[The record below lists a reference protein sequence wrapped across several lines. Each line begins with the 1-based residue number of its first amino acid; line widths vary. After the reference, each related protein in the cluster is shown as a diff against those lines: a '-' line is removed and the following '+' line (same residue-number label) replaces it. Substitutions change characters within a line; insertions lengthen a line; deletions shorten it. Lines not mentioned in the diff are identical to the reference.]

1 MMQKIF
7 KYQKPI
13 SLIVMVSL
21 FCLYMPQLPAQG
33 AMITTEDAINQDPRP
48 DYDRARV
55 KAFVSRHDVVAQLQS
70 YGISFE
76 EALARVDNL
85 TDREID
91 LIVGKLDQLPA
102 GSGAESLGWAGVLF
116 VEPVVYFTIAAV
128 IIAIFCALY
137 FGR

>member
-1 MMQKIF
+1 MKRKICVVVTARPSYSRI
-7 KYQKPI
+7 KTA
-13 SLIVMVSL
+13 LH
-21 FCLYMPQLPAQG
+21 
-33 AMITTEDAINQDPRP
+33 AINQDPRP

-76 EALARVDNL
+76 EALARVDHL
-85 TDREID
+85 TDQEIA

-102 GSGAESLGWAGVLF
+102 GGYVESLGWYNVFLTPPG
-116 VEPVVYFTIAAV
+116 IAIIIVSV
-128 IIAIFCALY
+128 IIAIFCVLY

>member
-1 MMQKIF
+1 MRTVF

-76 EALARVDNL
+76 EALARVDHL
-85 TDREID
+85 TDQEIA

-102 GSGAESLGWAGVLF
+102 GGYVESLGWYNVFLTPPG
-116 VEPVVYFTIAAV
+116 IAIIIVSV
-128 IIAIFCALY
+128 IIAIFCVLY